1 MDAKR
6 FDKPAFL
13 ARLAVVAALAFAIA
27 MPALAQGEFAVAR
40 EGGRVAASATLHFR
54 IVVPEKVVFDSQSLG
69 MKQQARADN
78 KPAVQRQVAD
88 LGDRKLVTLANP

>member
-13 ARLAVVAALAFAIA
+13 VRLAAVAALAFAIA
-27 MPALAQGEFAVAR
+27 TPALAQGEFAVAHD
-40 EGGRVAASATLHFR
+40 GGRVSASATLHFR

-69 MKQQARADN
+69 EKQQARPAN
-78 KPAVQRQVAD
+78 KPAVQRSVAD
-88 LGDRKLVTLANP
+88 LGDRRLVTLANP